1 MSHAQPNK
9 PPTTPPS
16 RWRFALLSVCLLACV
31 ACSLCSTAQYAHAAD
46 INPYNVSPSDYLVDA
61 RYVKSVSASSG
72 AASLQWTSDET
83 QSVWFYV
90 YWTGNIAAPGTGFI
104 VGQNTPDGGWGFT
117 RSTNCTGDYPNTCNT
132 GSVWRQVN
140 LYVGSAQQMLHMWA
154 APVTNAVNYK
164 QLAAIDSTLL
174 NMYQEQQHIVDDL
187 SDVRYY
193 VYSLHYGDM
202 PKIEQQLT
210 QLSQNLQD
218 IKAQQDEQAGADKAQ
233 QDNAKEQQT
242 ATNKLKAEGDKS
254 KYESDSQAQQ
264 NDLNSATDSLKKAF
278 DGDVSL
284 GNACRWDFNADGS
297 RLNLGTLDFCAGEI
311 PPQIQRILSLGLFI
325 TAFALPVRAVKIFRD
340 AQVSARDDASSDKL
354 ERHVEVIH

>member
-1 MSHAQPNK
+1 MNHEQPNK
-9 PPTTPPS
+9 PPTIPPS
-16 RWRFALLSVCLLACV
+16 RWRCALLSACLLACV
-31 ACSLCSTAQYAHAAD
+31 VCSLCSTAQFAHAEPLPRD
-46 INPYNVSPSDYLVDA
+46 VSPADYLVDA
-61 RYVKSVSASSG
+61 SNIKSTSVSNGS
-72 AASLQWTSDET
+72 ASLQWSSSET
-83 QSVWFYV
+83 QAIWYYV
-90 YWTGNIAAPGTGFI
+90 YWTGNIAAPGTGF
-104 VGQNTPDGGWGFT
+104 VAGENTPDGGWGFM
-117 RSTNCTGDYPNTCNT
+117 RSTNCTGDTVETCDT
-132 GSVWRQVN
+132 ASVWRQVN
-140 LYVGSAQQMLHMWA
+140 LYVGATTQMLHMWA
-154 APVTNAVNYK
+154 APVTNAANYK
-164 QLAAIDSTLL
+164 QLAAIAGTVT
-174 NMYQEQQHIVDDL
+174 NMYQKQQTMGNDL

-193 VYSLHYGDM
+193 VYSLHYADM

-218 IKAQQDEQAGADKAQ
+218 MKAKQDEQAEADKAQ

-242 ATNKLKAEGDKS
+242 ETEKLKGEGDKG

-264 NDLNSATDSLKKAF
+264 NDLNSATDSLRKAF

-284 GNACRWDFNADGS
+284 GNACRWDFKADGS

-354 ERHVEVIH
+354 EKHVEVIH